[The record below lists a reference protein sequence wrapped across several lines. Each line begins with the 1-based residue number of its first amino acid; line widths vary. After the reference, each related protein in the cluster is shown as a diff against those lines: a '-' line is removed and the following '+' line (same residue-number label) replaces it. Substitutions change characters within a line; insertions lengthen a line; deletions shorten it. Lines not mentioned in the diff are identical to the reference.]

1 MPYIDTS
8 VLASYYWQEERSERV
23 QIRLGTLADP
33 VISPLVEVELHCAVA
48 RQVRTGACS
57 RSAAE
62 NIFRLFRLHLA
73 RGRYRLVAIDVADYV
88 RAREWIAELRTPLR
102 VLDAL
107 HMAVSQAHGLALVT
121 ADQGLAAA
129 ASALGIE
136 HELIH

>member
-8 VLASYYWQEERSERV
+8 VLTSYYWQEERTERV
-23 QIRLGTLADP
+23 QTRLGTLSDP
-33 VISPLVEVELHCAVA
+33 VVSPLVEVEFHCAVA
-48 RQVRTGACS
+48 RQVRAGACS

-73 RGRYRLVAIDVADYV
+73 QARYRVVPVDGADYV
-88 RAREWIAELRTPLR
+88 RVREWIAQLRTPLR

-107 HMAVSQAHGLALVT
+107 HMAVAQAHGLTLIT

-129 ASALGIE
+129 ASALGTE
-136 HELIH
+136 HELIA